1 MSRQLSLYVITALLI
16 ILGTTF
22 MVLRHNDTQ
31 IPYLSNEKRDVW
43 MVEAKVEFE
52 PIKDSPLLVS
62 LNLPENPPMYHIFF
76 EQSVSAG
83 YGFNIV
89 NKDGI
94 RRGEWSSRGASSK
107 QVLYYKVQVSK
118 DNRVNETQEDV
129 TSNEYEEKII
139 WNEAEAIAA
148 KEILE
153 SSYAKSSDNEIY
165 AKEIIKKLSALKQSK
180 NGSILLAKR
189 EYIDVLSKLLYDANI
204 PHRISMALELQD
216 ARRHQNL
223 IPIIEVYDAKKWVIF
238 DPLNS
243 NLDKKR
249 DYLLWY
255 RGGKS
260 LIDLVGGKNA
270 HVTFSMI
277 KQNLPSTEV
286 AKAQFD
292 DSGFGLFSL
301 QRLPIEE
308 QSFLKI
314 LLLLPLAALVTV
326 FMRLIIGIK
335 TSGTFSPVL
344 IAMAFLQ
351 TTLFLGLTNFIALI
365 AIGLMIRGY
374 LSALNLLLVARIA
387 TIIIIVIFMVGFM
400 TLLGYELGFNS
411 RMSVAFFP
419 IVIVSWMIER
429 MSILWEEE
437 GAKEVFVQGGGSLFV
452 ASLAY
457 LVMQNGYMIHLSFNF
472 PEINFIIIA
481 LIILMGRY
489 TGYRL
494 LELYRF
500 REFKK

>member
-1 MSRQLSLYVITALLI
+1 MSRKISLYVITLVLI
-16 ILGTTF
+16 IIGATL
-22 MVLRHNDTQ
+22 MVLRHQDTK
-31 IPYLSNEKRDVW
+31 IPYLSNEKRDIWVL
-43 MVEAKVEFE
+43 EAKVEFS
-52 PIKDSPLLVS
+52 PIKDQPILAS
-62 LNLPENPPMYHIFF
+62 LNLPYDPPNFNILF

-89 NKDGI
+89 SKNGT
-94 RRGEWSSRGASSK
+94 RRGEWSNRSASSK
-107 QVLYYKVQVSK
+107 QVLYYKVQVVK
-118 DNRVNETQEDV
+118 DKDTIDSEFVDQV
-129 TSNEYEEKII
+129 YEEKII
-139 WNEAEAIAA
+139 WNESESLAA
-148 KEILE
+148 KDII
-153 SSYAKSSDNEIY
+153 STAFSKSSNNETFT
-165 AKEIIKKLSALKQSK
+165 KELIKQLSSLKQDK
-180 NGSILLAKR
+180 NSSILLDKR
-189 EYIDVLSKLLYDANI
+189 DYIDVLSKLLYDAKV
-204 PHRISMALELQD
+204 PHRISMALELKD
-216 ARRHQNL
+216 ARRHQSL
-223 IPIIEVYDAKKWVIF
+223 SPIIEIYDSNKWILF

-243 NLDKKR
+243 SIDGDKE
-249 DYLLWY
+249 YFLWY

-270 HVTFSMI
+270 QVTFSML
-277 KQNLPSTEV
+277 KQNMPSTEV
-286 AKAQFD
+286 AKEQLS

-314 LLLLPLAALVTV
+314 LLLLPIAALVTV
-326 FMRLIIGIK
+326 FMRLLVGIK

-351 TTLFLGLTNFIALI
+351 TSLFLGLTNFIVLI

-374 LSALNLLLVARIA
+374 LSSLNLLLVARIA

-472 PEINFIIIA
+472 PEVNLIIIA

-500 REFKK
+500 REFKR